1 MSDTI
6 VATLRE
12 YPMLCYFQGYHD
24 IVQVLLLVLGE
35 ELAQATVPHL
45 SILRIRDFMLPVL
58 SPSFEHLQLV
68 PAIVTAVDMD
78 LAKHLAPAQPFFALS
93 STLTMFAHNIEDYQE
108 IARLFDFLLAHEA
121 SLSMYLYAAIIMSR
135 RKELFEIEPDDADM
149 LHFTLSKLPKNI
161 NIDNLIESAMIIFKT
176 FPPEKLPLRAWVK
189 ISTNS
194 VLKTTRSKDR
204 DGTVSIQTLEDGIK
218 LFDKQAQQLERQAF
232 RKHIRSSLWTYRRPI
247 GGICMA
253 VFVGLLSIWVQRTQ
267 SDLPALLIG
276 KTSRV
281 LRSWFS

>member
-1 MSDTI
+1 
-6 VATLRE
+6 
-12 YPMLCYFQGYHD
+12 MLCYFQGYHD

-35 ELAQATVPHL
+35 ELAQATVPYL

-68 PAIVTAVDMD
+68 PAIVAAVDMD

-135 RKELFEIEPDDADM
+135 RKELFEIEPGDADM
-149 LHFTLSKLPKNI
+149 LHFTLSKLPKHI
-161 NIDNLIESAMIIFKT
+161 DIDNLIKRAMGIFKAH
-176 FPPEKLPLRAWVK
+176 PPEKLPLRAWAK
-189 ISTNS
+189 ISTHS
-194 VLKTTRSKDR
+194 VLKTTRSEDR
-204 DGTVSIQTLEDGIK
+204 DGVVSIQTLEDGIT
-218 LFDKQAQQLERQAF
+218 LFEKQAKRLERQAF
-232 RKHIRSSLWTYRRPI
+232 CKHIRSSLWTYRRPI

-253 VFVGLLSIWVQRTQ
+253 IFVGVLSIWIRRTEN
-267 SDLPALLIG
+267 DLPALLTA
-276 KTSRV
+276 KTLRV
-281 LRSWFS
+281 LTSWLS